1 METKHT
7 PGPWTASGNGTISGG
22 KYNTTQIADTGWC
35 FWTNRLHELMQETTC
50 PDDVQNFLRKNIVTS
65 KSNAKLIAAAPELL
79 EACQISREYITILEN
94 FISNHLHLSLPVLDY
109 YQDPLDKLESA
120 ILKAGAE

>member
-79 EACQISREYITILEN
+79 AACQELIAELDNRESQYGYPDTGGMILARMAIS
-94 FISNHLHLSLPVLDY
+94 
-109 YQDPLDKLESA
+109 
-120 ILKAGAE
+120 KAGAE

>member
-65 KSNAKLIAAAPELL
+65 KSNAKLIAAAPDLL
-79 EACQISREYITILEN
+79 EACQDA
-94 FISNHLHLSLPVLDY
+94 LDY
-109 YQDPLDKLESA
+109 FKVVFGEDTHSVLTDTLRNA
-120 ILKAGAE
+120 ISKAGAE